1 MELQSLCVEGAFVI
15 QGVAFEDER
24 GYFQE
29 IFHCGKLPKDLALS
43 KIQQVS
49 AISSFSDKF

>member
-15 QGVAFEDER
+15 QGIGFEDER

-29 IFHCGKLPKDLALS
+29 IFQNPFIDQMCL
-43 KIQQVS
+43 
-49 AISSFSDKF
+49 